1 MPTVLVVDDS
11 QFLRLRIKKS
21 LSNQGYK
28 VIEASD
34 GQEALNTYKR
44 DSPDVVVM
52 DVTMPNQDGLSA
64 LAAICNHDPKAQ
76 VIMLSALGQQSV
88 MLEALKAGAKDFLIK
103 PCDPDKVTQAV
114 QKLLE
119 KTV

>member
-44 DSPDVVVM
+44 DSPDVV
-52 DVTMPNQDGLSA
+52 VTMPNQDGLSA